1 MAIQHIHHG
10 IGTGRSVTAH
20 TPTQS
25 AATRVRVPR
34 LVVGVLAIVGGAW
47 GGLVPYIG
55 QAISLS
61 ADGSATWTWNLQHS
75 LLYLLPGIV
84 AAVGGSI
91 AVLSAWVDHVRRLD
105 LSRVTLPIVAIL
117 LGLSGIW
124 FLLGPSVWPIFYSGH
139 TFVAT
144 SPARGFA
151 EKVVYD
157 LAAGI
162 ALSVLAGVAGTWGGR
177 ALRPRPA
184 LAED

>member
-55 QAISLS
+55 
-61 ADGSATWTWNLQHS
+61 
-75 LLYLLPGIV
+75 
-84 AAVGGSI
+84 
-91 AVLSAWVDHVRRLD
+91 HVRRLD

-177 ALRPRPA
+177 ALRPRQA